1 MFCVKQIELLLHAR
15 YAYID
20 IQVLISCIV
29 HSMCVCVCVCVCVS
43 TCSYIKTAY
52 VILFSLPFSYTCH
65 SKHMTMHSSS
75 FLKHSYVLCISMYIY
90 IYS

>member
-15 YAYID
+15 YVYID

-29 HSMCVCVCVCVCVS
+29 HSMCVS

-90 IYS
+90 IFIV